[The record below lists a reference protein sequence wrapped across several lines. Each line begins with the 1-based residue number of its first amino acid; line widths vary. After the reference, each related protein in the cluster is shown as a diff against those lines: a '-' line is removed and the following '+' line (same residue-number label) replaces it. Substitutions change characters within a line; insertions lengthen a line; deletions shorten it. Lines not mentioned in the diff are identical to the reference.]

1 MKYTTLILASCALL
15 ASIDTAAQT
24 KKKPI
29 TKKPA
34 THTKAASTTG
44 SQKWT
49 KDADGLESKVITHGK
64 GLVTP
69 QIGDMVEI
77 HVIQKIDDSLMMDSY
92 QRNMGK
98 PIAFQCQPP
107 TVKGDV
113 MNGIMKMKVGDSTI
127 FRIPLDT
134 LAARAKQPRPEWAKK
149 NAYISWAV
157 KLTNIKDKKEVEAD
171 MKKQQAEMEKMRAEA
186 GEKAKVQAV
195 TDDKLIQDYLKAKG
209 ITNAKKTASGLYYVI
224 HKEGTGPNAAAGQ
237 KVTVNYTGVNLT
249 GEKFDSNVDPAFNH
263 VEPFKFDLGTHSV
276 ISGWDEGVA
285 LLNKGSKAT
294 LYIPSGMA
302 YGPNARGPQIPANAI
317 LIFDIELLDF
327 Q

>member
-1 MKYTTLILASCALL
+1 MKYTTLILAGCALL
-15 ASIDTAAQT
+15 ASMDTSAQT
-24 KKKPI
+24 KKKPVA
-29 TKKPA
+29 KKTVTQAKA
-34 THTKAASTTG
+34 TSGG

-69 QIGDMVEI
+69 QVGDMVEV
-77 HVIQKIDDSLMMDSY
+77 HVAQKIDDSVMLNSF

-98 PIAFQCQPP
+98 PISFQCQAPAI
-107 TVKGDV
+107 KGDV

-134 LAARAKQPRPEWAKK
+134 LAERAKQPRPEWAKK
-149 NAYISWAV
+149 DAYISWAV
-157 KLTNIKDKKEVEAD
+157 KLVNIKDKKEVEAD
-171 MKKQQAEMEKMRAEA
+171 MKRQQAEMEKMKAEA

-224 HKEGTGPNAAAGQ
+224 RTEGTGPNAAAGQ
-237 KVTVNYTGVNLT
+237 KVTVNYTGENMS
-249 GEKFDSNVDPAFNH
+249 GEKFDSNVDPKFNH
-263 VEPFKFDLGTHSV
+263 VEPFKFDLGNHSV
-276 ISGWDEGVA
+276 IAGWDEGVA

-294 LYIPSGMA
+294 LYIPSGLA

>member
-1 MKYTTLILASCALL
+1 MKYTTLILAGCALL
-15 ASIDTAAQT
+15 ASIDGFAQT
-24 KKKPI
+24 KKKPV
-29 TKKPA
+29 TKK
-34 THTKAASTTG
+34 TTTQTKVASGG

-49 KDADGLESKVITHGK
+49 KDADGLESRVIVHGK

-69 QIGDMVEI
+69 QVGDMVEI
-77 HVIQKIDDSLMMDSY
+77 HVVQKIDDSMMLNSY
-92 QRNMGK
+92 ERNAGK
-98 PIAFQCQPP
+98 PISFQCQQPS
-107 TVKGDV
+107 VKGDV
-113 MNGIMKMKVGDSTI
+113 MNGIMKMKVGDSSI
-127 FRIPLDT
+127 FRIRLDT
-134 LAARAKQPRPEWAKK
+134 LATRAKQPKPEWAKK
-149 NAYISWAV
+149 DAYIFWNV
-157 KLTNIKDKKEVEAD
+157 KLVKIKDKKEVEAD
-171 MKKQQAEMEKMRAEA
+171 MKKQQAEMEKMKAEA
-186 GEKAKVQAV
+186 GEKAKGQAV
-195 TDDKLIQDYLKAKG
+195 TDDQLIQDYLKTKG

-224 HKEGTGPNAAAGQ
+224 HQAGTGPNAAAGQ
-237 KVTVNYTGVNLT
+237 KVTVNYTGQNLT

-263 VEPFKFDLGTHSV
+263 VEPFKFDLGNHSV

>member
-1 MKYTTLILASCALL
+1 MKYTTLILAGCALL
-15 ASIDTAAQT
+15 ASMDSSAQT
-24 KKKPI
+24 KKKPVA
-29 TKKPA
+29 KK
-34 THTKAASTTG
+34 TAAKVATTG

-49 KDADGLESKVITHGK
+49 KDAEGLESKVIIHGK

-69 QIGDMVEI
+69 QVGDMVEV
-77 HVIQKIDDSLMMDSY
+77 HVIQKIDDSLMLNSS

-98 PIAFQCQPP
+98 PISFQCQAPAI
-107 TVKGDV
+107 KGDV

-134 LAARAKQPRPEWAKK
+134 LAVRAKQPRPEWAKK
-149 NAYISWAV
+149 DAYIFWAV
-157 KLTNIKDKKEVEAD
+157 KLVNIKDKKEVEAD

-186 GEKAKVQAV
+186 GEKAKVQAA

-224 HKEGTGPNAAAGQ
+224 HQAGTGPNAAAGQ
-237 KVTVNYTGVNLT
+237 KVTVNYTGQNLT

-263 VEPFKFDLGTHSV
+263 VEPFKFDLGTRSV
-276 ISGWDEGVA
+276 IAGWDEGVA

>member
-1 MKYTTLILASCALL
+1 MKYTTLILAGCALL
-15 ASIDTAAQT
+15 ASMDGFAQA
-24 KKKPI
+24 KKKPVA
-29 TKKPA
+29 KKPVTLHA
-34 THTKAASTTG
+34 KVPG
-44 SQKWT
+44 SSAKWI
-49 KDADGLESKVITHGK
+49 KDADGLESRVITHGT

-69 QIGDMVEI
+69 QVGDMVEI
-77 HVIQKIDDSLMMDSY
+77 HVVQKIDDSVMLNSF

-98 PIAFQCQPP
+98 PISFQCQPAAI
-107 TVKGDV
+107 KGDV
-113 MNGIMKMKVGDSTI
+113 MNGIMKMKVGDSTV

-134 LAARAKQPRPEWAKK
+134 LADRAKQPRPEWAKK
-149 NAYISWAV
+149 DAYISWNV
-157 KLTNIKDKKEVEAD
+157 KLVKIKDKKEVEAD
-171 MKKQQAEMEKMRAEA
+171 MKRQQAEMEKMKAEA

-195 TDDKLIQDYLKAKG
+195 TDDQLIQDYLKAKG

-224 HKEGTGPNAAAGQ
+224 HQAGTGPNAASGQ
-237 KVTVNYTGVNLT
+237 KVTVNYTGQGMT

-276 ISGWDEGVA
+276 IAGWDEGVA

-302 YGPNARGPQIPANAI
+302 YGPTARGPKIPANAI